1 MDELDR
7 LFHRLVQNIRAKSPS
22 QLTVPFT
29 VAELYEQLVPYR
41 HNRREL
47 GIETNQD
54 YEMTINRLLAGERGY
69 LVGDAAM
76 QESIRTDISGA
87 KPDTGAFREFAS
99 AEVSISPDALR
110 ALGAAA
116 ATATAQGAPAAATT
130 AAPYSGASG
139 EAAAAPAAEV
149 VSSTARDVTARSRD
163 GAPSA
168 RSTSAPAVALPFD
181 GFAVAEGCK
190 FCGATLPE
198 GRDVKYCPNCGQNLS
213 ITRCPACGSELQADW
228 KYCITCGRPAGA

>member
-54 YEMTINRLLAGERGY
+54 YETTINRLLSGERGY

-76 QESIRTDISGA
+76 QESLRTELSGT

-99 AEVSISPDALR
+99 AEVSVSADALR
-110 ALGAAA
+110 TLGTTAMSAAA
-116 ATATAQGAPAAATT
+116 PSEATGATTRAAPAAAPGASAV
-130 AAPYSGASG
+130 AAPSRGGAS
-139 EAAAAPAAEV
+139 AATD
-149 VSSTARDVTARSRD
+149 TARARD
-163 GAPSA
+163 GAQSA
-168 RSTSAPAVALPFD
+168 RAMPAPAVAIPFD
-181 GFAVAEGCK
+181 GFAIAEGCK
-190 FCGATLPE
+190 FCGASLPE

-213 ITRCPACGSELQADW
+213 ITRCPACGSEIQADW
-228 KYCITCGRPAGA
+228 KYCIACGRPAGL

>member
-7 LFHRLVQNIRAKSPS
+7 LFHRLVQNVRAKSPS

-54 YEMTINRLLAGERGY
+54 YETTINRLLSGERGY

-76 QESIRTDISGA
+76 QESLRKELTGT
-87 KPDTGAFREFAS
+87 KPDTGAFREFAA

-110 ALGAAA
+110 SLGTPATSAAA
-116 ATATAQGAPAAATT
+116 SAAAGTTMRPPDAAPAPSPAAAPSRT
-130 AAPYSGASG
+130 
-139 EAAAAPAAEV
+139 AAAPAAD
-149 VSSTARDVTARSRD
+149 TARGRD
-163 GAPSA
+163 GAASA
-168 RSTSAPAVALPFD
+168 RTATAPTVAPFD
-181 GFAVAEGCK
+181 GFAVADGCK
-190 FCGATLPE
+190 FCGASLPE

-213 ITRCPACGSELQADW
+213 ITRCPACGSEIQADW
-228 KYCITCGRPAGA
+228 KYCIACGRPGGL

>member
-7 LFHRLVQNIRAKSPS
+7 LFHRLVQNIRAQSPS

-54 YEMTINRLLAGERGY
+54 YETTINRLLSGERGY

-76 QESIRTDISGA
+76 QESLRKELSGT
-87 KPDTGAFREFAS
+87 KPDTGAFREYATT
-99 AEVSISPDALR
+99 EVSISPDALR
-110 ALGAAA
+110 SLGTAATSAAA
-116 ATATAQGAPAAATT
+116 ASAAAGTT
-130 AAPYSGASG
+130 VRAAPP
-139 EAAAAPAAEV
+139 AAPAA
-149 VSSTARDVTARSRD
+149 SPAAAPRGAASTATDTARARD
-163 GAPSA
+163 GAQSA
-168 RSTSAPAVALPFD
+168 RAVTAPAVTPFE

-190 FCGATLPE
+190 FCGASLPE

-213 ITRCPACGSELQADW
+213 ITRCPACGSEIQADW
-228 KYCITCGRPAGA
+228 KYCIACGRPAGL

>member
-22 QLTVPFT
+22 QITVPFT

-54 YEMTINRLLAGERGY
+54 YETTINRLLSGERGY

-76 QESIRTDISGA
+76 QESLRKELSGA

-99 AEVSISPDALR
+99 AEVSVAPDALR
-110 ALGAAA
+110 ALGT
-116 ATATAQGAPAAATT
+116 TAMST
-130 AAPYSGASG
+130 AAPSAATGAT
-139 EAAAAPAAEV
+139 ARAAPAPAPGGSAV
-149 VSSTARDVTARSRD
+149 AAPSRGGASAATDTARVRD
-163 GAPSA
+163 GAQSA
-168 RSTSAPAVALPFD
+168 RTMPAPAVAIPFD
-181 GFAVAEGCK
+181 GFAIAEGCK

-213 ITRCPACGSELQADW
+213 ITRCPACGSEIQADW
-228 KYCITCGRPAGA
+228 KYCIACGRPAGL

>member
-54 YEMTINRLLAGERGY
+54 YETTINRLLSGERGY

-76 QESIRTDISGA
+76 QESLRKELAGA
-87 KPDTGAFREFAS
+87 KPDTGAFREYAS
-99 AEVSISPDALR
+99 AEVSVSADALK
-110 ALGAAA
+110 ALGTPGASGAAQSA
-116 ATATAQGAPAAATT
+116 ATAGAAGATRAAQPAAATSGRAASAAT
-130 AAPYSGASG
+130 AGTARPRDS
-139 EAAAAPAAEV
+139 APAAR
-149 VSSTARDVTARSRD
+149 STA
-163 GAPSA
+163 
-168 RSTSAPAVALPFD
+168 APAVAIPFD
-181 GFAVAEGCK
+181 GFAVAEGCR
-190 FCGATLPE
+190 FCGASLPD

-213 ITRCPACGSELQADW
+213 ITRCPACGTEIQADW
-228 KYCITCGRPAGA
+228 KYCIACGRPAGA

>member
-7 LFHRLVQNIRAKSPS
+7 LFHRLVQNIRSKSPS

-54 YEMTINRLLAGERGY
+54 YETTINRLLSGERGY

-76 QESIRTDISGA
+76 QESLRKEMSGA
-87 KPDTGAFREFAS
+87 KPDTGAFREYAS

-110 ALGAAA
+110 SLGAAA
-116 ATATAQGAPAAATT
+116 TSAAAQTATTGATAR
-130 AAPYSGASG
+130 
-139 EAAAAPAAEV
+139 AAPAAEPGGSPV
-149 VSSTARDVTARSRD
+149 AAASRGAASAATGTARARD
-163 GAPSA
+163 GAQSA
-168 RSTSAPAVALPFD
+168 RTMPSPAVAIPFD

-190 FCGATLPE
+190 FCGAALPE

-228 KYCITCGRPAGA
+228 KYCIACGRPAGL

>member
-22 QLTVPFT
+22 QITVPFT

-54 YEMTINRLLAGERGY
+54 YETTINRLLSGERGY

-76 QESIRTDISGA
+76 QESLRKELSGA

-99 AEVSISPDALR
+99 AEVSVAPDALR
-110 ALGAAA
+110 ALGTAAMS
-116 ATATAQGAPAAATT
+116 T
-130 AAPYSGASG
+130 AAPSAATGAT
-139 EAAAAPAAEV
+139 ARAAPAPAPGGSAV
-149 VSSTARDVTARSRD
+149 AAPSRGGADTARVRD
-163 GAPSA
+163 GAQSA
-168 RSTSAPAVALPFD
+168 RTMPAPAVAIPFD
-181 GFAVAEGCK
+181 GFAIAEGCK

-213 ITRCPACGSELQADW
+213 ITRCPACGSEIQADW
-228 KYCITCGRPAGA
+228 KYCIACGRPAGL